1 MKIFLA
7 DLVHTWP
14 SGGIWTIPLNV
25 GYVGSYLKKKLDE
38 DGIECQIEIYKD
50 PKKIIDDI
58 KKNPPDVIGLSYYVW
73 NENLNNHI
81 FKISKSINQNIL
93 NVGGGPHF
101 TNLNANLKGAQKF
114 FNVQSFC
121 DAYVVNQGEKGFYN
135 LIKKFYELKKNT
147 NVLKETEIPGSLI
160 YNSKINEIKIKNC
173 NPDFHIGENI
183 GPLDDL
189 NEIPSPYLSG
199 LLDEFFDGPFIPILE
214 TNRSCPYRCT
224 FCAWGIGTQ
233 KLMRFDDNRVI
244 EEIKYINERC
254 KKASTLFIADANF
267 GILERDAIFAKEIYK
282 GYKKNSYPHHVAV
295 QWNKTRPDRILK
307 TAKEFKEIAPVGAS
321 MQTINDDVL
330 SAIKRK
336 NLTFDQIVNLQKELK
351 VLGVHDKSFSEL
363 IIGLPNET
371 KESHIMANQKLI
383 DHGFEVWNY
392 NLHLLP
398 GTEMDDDEYRK
409 KYFKKTGYR
418 LHDNCY
424 GIYDN
429 TKIFEEQETVL
440 ETNKL
445 SVQDFRYFRFFHFL
459 QQMMWS
465 KRWYYDYLKFFYDKK
480 IHPVK
485 IFDLMINQLKKNS
498 SSISK
503 LYNDFMNDYD
513 DAESF
518 ESQNDLREYWSKTE
532 NFKRLQ
538 KGDYG
543 KLNMLYTYKIV
554 FDEKNSFNEF
564 LKTIAQKVSDIYGL
578 DKENI
583 TKIVSSIL
591 SFQNA
596 KFIKI
601 NQDKKLVKKF
611 EKTYDFDF
619 KLWRESG
626 YKNLEKFNCEKK
638 YKFFLDQDQY
648 KALNT
653 QIDQFKSENLN
664 TMLRNMTVYTETSQ
678 FFYNVEEIK

>member
-1 MKIFLA
+1 M
-7 DLVHTWP
+7 
-14 SGGIWTIPLNV
+14 
-25 GYVGSYLKKKLDE
+25 
-38 DGIECQIEIYKD
+38 
-50 PKKIIDDI
+50 
-58 KKNPPDVIGLSYYVW
+58 
-73 NENLNNHI
+73 
-81 FKISKSINQNIL
+81 
-93 NVGGGPHF
+93 
-101 TNLNANLKGAQKF
+101 
-114 FNVQSFC
+114 
-121 DAYVVNQGEKGFYN
+121 
-135 LIKKFYELKKNT
+135 
-147 NVLKETEIPGSLI
+147 
-160 YNSKINEIKIKNC
+160 
-173 NPDFHIGENI
+173 
-183 GPLDDL
+183 
-189 NEIPSPYLSG
+189 
-199 LLDEFFDGPFIPILE
+199 DEFFDGPFIPILE

-330 SAIKRK
+330 SAIKEK

-445 SVQDFRYFRFFHFL
+445 SVQDFRYSDSF
-459 QQMMWS
+459 
-465 KRWYYDYLKFFYDKK
+465 
-480 IHPVK
+480 
-485 IFDLMINQLKKNS
+485 
-498 SSISK
+498 IS
-503 LYNDFMNDYD
+503 YN
-513 DAESF
+513 
-518 ESQNDLREYWSKTE
+518 K
-532 NFKRLQ
+532 
-538 KGDYG
+538 
-543 KLNMLYTYKIV
+543 
-554 FDEKNSFNEF
+554 
-564 LKTIAQKVSDIYGL
+564 
-578 DKENI
+578 
-583 TKIVSSIL
+583 
-591 SFQNA
+591 
-596 KFIKI
+596 
-601 NQDKKLVKKF
+601 
-611 EKTYDFDF
+611 
-619 KLWRESG
+619 
-626 YKNLEKFNCEKK
+626 
-638 YKFFLDQDQY
+638 
-648 KALNT
+648 
-653 QIDQFKSENLN
+653 
-664 TMLRNMTVYTETSQ
+664 
-678 FFYNVEEIK
+678 